1 MGRGLRKEK
10 AMEEGEIGRRKNKIT
25 ENSRK
30 IKLEHEWWEQKEDE

>member
-10 AMEEGEIGRRKNKIT
+10 AMKKNKEGEDWRRKKSGLT

-30 IKLEHEWWEQKEDE
+30 IKWEHG